1 MNRRGYTMV
10 EMIVVLAL
18 LSVLMV
24 GATVVLAS
32 LIMHVSRQRSNYQ
45 QAQVAGR
52 FAEDLR
58 RDVRT
63 ANRAEVMDIVM
74 RPASGLTL
82 QFADGTT
89 VVYAATDDG
98 VERVSQRGD
107 TVESRE
113 LYRITDAEELR
124 FSRAEPS
131 PGAGLVRCVWK
142 QAWRGPEA
150 TEQEYSPLRDHVVE
164 AALRSEVQ
172 DE

>member
-63 ANRAEVMDIVM
+63 AVRAEVLDIVA
-74 RPASGLTL
+74 RPASGLSL
-82 QFADGTT
+82 QLADGTT
-89 VVYAATDDG
+89 VVYAAVSDG
-98 VERVSQRGD
+98 VERVSQRG
-107 TVESRE
+107 VAVKARE
-113 LYRITDAEELR
+113 LYRIADAEEFQ

-131 PGAGLVRCVWK
+131 PGARLVRCVWK
-142 QAWRGPEA
+142 HAWRGPETA
-150 TEQEYSPLRDHVVE
+150 EQEYSPLRDHVVE
-164 AALRSEVQ
+164 AALRSEVR